1 MRRVAAPLVTLIL
14 LFAVI
19 LSPAFAQYGPIVS
32 RTEGPYYSL
41 RNAIADA
48 GPGGTVRIKE
58 GRYAASDLEI
68 PYDLTIIGEGEVVLT
83 SVRPVAKGLLVP
95 LRGVSLEV
103 RGLIFENA
111 TSPDQNG
118 AGIRVEGNE
127 LIVRDS
133 IFRNNENGIL
143 ATGSDGSE
151 VTITGSQFISNGYGD
166 GYSHGI
172 YISSATRLEITGCRF
187 EGSRIGHHVKSVAT
201 QQTVVRNTFFDDR
214 NGETSYMIDATA
226 GGTLVV
232 DGNVMYRRASAEQES
247 LINYDTSRGGQRGNI
262 IIQNN
267 QITNEKANARLLR
280 NTEDAPVFISQ
291 NSFENVNG
299 GTLELPVSTPEL
311 YAATGDTS
319 LPVVEE
325 KTIREQANLD
335 TLTPTQ
341 RRAVERMLANGESL
355 QSFEPSDQ
363 LVLEQ
368 RRRDAER
375 ITQNREQIEALARQG
390 VPPAPEQLQ
399 DIGLVQ
405 TNQPVTLVSRGLPGS
420 STDYQNIQSDSTQ
433 NEPELV
439 SGILTLPDFLKPTRP
454 GDLVGINLNRLNDR
468 RATSGIVTFGQAFR
482 SGQLMPSDPLTMRV
496 NGQSWVMQKD
506 IKALHTDGSVRHAII
521 TLFVPPAQQINRLA
535 GMLNKSQPVPEEPA
549 FQPDLDD
556 YTLTVSVTGET
567 AEGITFDQ
575 KLDLNKLVSD
585 SLESNQY
592 WLHGELATEVT
603 VYQEVGPLLA
613 VRADVRFLADR
624 SVRTRLTFE
633 NHKTFAQGNRDLTYN
648 VSVQDGNTVV
658 MRRDEVNHYR
668 GSNWSEIIWKGRR
681 PAYVVQQDTE
691 YLISSKAVPVFDLSY
706 GINAAAIA
714 SNAEKLRKDQGLFS
728 AGLMT
733 KYMPTTGNRQD
744 IGVLPEWDVQ
754 WLKTQSQQAYNVMIA
769 MADRAGAVPWHY
781 MDDTTGQPVRV
792 DQHPEFWAE
801 ERGTDFRR
809 GDNRIPQSYFAGG
822 NGDWTPDSAH
832 KPLLSYTAYLNTGDA
847 YYLRALA
854 HESAFAISQIW
865 PDLRNDKAIVT
876 EAIQVRSR
884 AWALRDLGAASWVL
898 PDQHPL
904 KEYFEKALADSISHL
919 FQTYTLEGRMDNA
932 GETEG
937 WFSEDVNGE
946 PARISPWQN
955 DYMMMVLAQEAL
967 RGSPIA
973 GEVISWAANYHLG
986 RFLADGAEPMLG
998 AVYTHAMKDAETAE
1012 PLANWSEVI
1021 QRTKEYEGATESY
1034 PNDAGGYVSSAYA
1047 SLASIYAITGSVDA
1061 LKAMRVLAN
1070 SHQGTTL
1077 FDPANRYG
1085 VYNTSNYLF
1094 AIREADGT
1102 LRSLSDVLE
1111 QN

>member
-1 MRRVAAPLVTLIL
+1 MRRIAAPLVTLIL
-14 LFAVI
+14 FSVVL
-19 LSPAFAQYGPIVS
+19 LSPASAQYGPVVS
-32 RTEGPYYSL
+32 RTEGPYYTL

-48 GPGGTVRIKE
+48 GPGGTVRVKE

-68 PYDLTIIGEGEVVLT
+68 PYDLTIIGEGEVILT

-133 IFRNNENGIL
+133 IFHNNENGIL

-172 YISSATRLEITGCRF
+172 YISSATRLEVTGCRF
-187 EGSRIGHHVKSVAT
+187 EGSRIGHHIKSVAT

-214 NGETSYMIDATA
+214 SGETSYMIDATA

-267 QITNEKANARLLR
+267 QITNEKPNARLLR

-311 YAATGDTS
+311 YTATGDTS

-341 RRAVERMLANGESL
+341 RRAVERMLANGQNL
-355 QSFEPSDQ
+355 QTVEPSDQ
-363 LVLEQ
+363 LAQEQ
-368 RRRDAER
+368 RQRDA
-375 ITQNREQIEALARQG
+375 RELIRQDQKQLESLARQG
-390 VPPAPEQLQ
+390 VPPAPGQPQIFGAAQESQRLYRSGG
-399 DIGLVQ
+399 DLPINSTAYTVQ
-405 TNQPVTLVSRGLPGS
+405 IDR
-420 STDYQNIQSDSTQ
+420 DQS
-433 NEPELV
+433 EPERV
-439 SGILTLPDFLKPTRP
+439 SGILSLPEFIRPTLS
-454 GDLVGINLNRLNDR
+454 GDLVSVRLNRLRDR
-468 RATSGIVTFGQAFR
+468 RATSGIITFGQAFR
-482 SGQLMPSDPLTMRV
+482 PGQLMPTDPLTMRV
-496 NGQSWVMQKD
+496 NEQIWVMQKD
-506 IKALHTDGSVRHAII
+506 IKALHTDGSIRHAII
-521 TLFVPPAQQINRLA
+521 TLFVPPAQQADVLA
-535 GMLNKSQPVPEEPA
+535 GMLNKSRAVPEEPA
-549 FQPDLDD
+549 LEPDLDS
-556 YTLTVSVTGET
+556 YNLVVAVSGET
-567 AEGITFDQ
+567 AGGMAFDE
-575 KLDLNKLVSD
+575 KVDLSKLVSEALRAD
-585 SLESNQY
+585 DY
-592 WLHGELATEVT
+592 WLRGELATEVT
-603 VYQEVGPLLA
+603 VYQEIGSLLA

-624 SVRTRLTFE
+624 SVRTRLVFE
-633 NHKTFAQGNRDLTYN
+633 NHKTFAEGNRDLTYN
-648 VSVQDGNTVV
+648 ISVRDGNNLV
-658 MRRDEVNHYR
+658 MQRDGVRHYR

-681 PAYVVQQDTE
+681 PAYAVQQNTE
-691 YLISSKAVPVFDLSY
+691 YLIASKAVPVFDLSF
-706 GINAAAIA
+706 GINAAAIYA
-714 SNAEKLRKDQGLFS
+714 NAEKLRGDRGIFS
-728 AGLMT
+728 AGLLT

-744 IGVLPEWDVQ
+744 IGILPEWDVQ
-754 WLKTQSQQAYNVMIA
+754 WLKTQNQQAYNVMIA
-769 MADRAGAVPWHY
+769 MAERAGAIPWHY
-781 MDDTTGQPVRV
+781 MDDTTGHPVRV
-792 DQHPEFWAE
+792 DQRPDFWAE
-801 ERGTDFRR
+801 ERGSDFRR
-809 GDNRIPQSYFAGG
+809 GDDRIPESYFAGG
-822 NGDWTPDSAH
+822 DGGWTPDSAH
-832 KPLLSYTAYLNTGDA
+832 KPLLSYTAYLITGDA

-854 HESAFAISQIW
+854 HEAAFAISRIW
-865 PDLRNDKAIVT
+865 PDLRKDKAIVT

-884 AWALRDLGAASWVL
+884 AWALRDLGAAAWIL

-904 KEYFEKALADSISHL
+904 KEYFETALTDSISHL
-919 FQTYTLEGRMDNA
+919 FRTYTLEGRVDDA

-937 WFSEDVNGE
+937 WFAEEVNGE
-946 PARISPWQN
+946 PARVSPWQN
-955 DYMMMVLAQEAL
+955 DYMMMVLALEAL

-986 RFLADGAEPMLG
+986 RFLADGAEPILG
-998 AVYTHAMKDAETAE
+998 AVYTHAMKDADTAE
-1012 PLANWSEVI
+1012 PIADWAQVME
-1021 QRTKEYEGATESY
+1021 RTRQYEGAVESY

-1047 SLASIYAITGSVDA
+1047 SLASIYAVTGSADA

-1085 VYNTSNYLF
+1085 VYNTSNYLL

-1111 QN
+1111 PN